1 MAVKYPLSGIQNLI
15 SRLSE
20 ESLRKTW
27 LFHGREWIMLRRFPS
42 NGIFR
47 PTKSYSLTRDK
58 YGDTTPAFTHDGQPL
73 DFWTA
78 GLINTNYT
86 LKKKEILEG
95 DPLYRIAGF
104 IEIGETNIITS

>member
-1 MAVKYPLSGIQNLI
+1 M
-15 SRLSE
+15 
-20 ESLRKTW
+20 
-27 LFHGREWIMLRRFPS
+27 
-42 NGIFR
+42 
-47 PTKSYSLTRDK
+47 
-58 YGDTTPAFTHDGQPL
+58 PL

-104 IEIGETNIITS
+104 IEVGESIRYYHFIGKLSV